1 LHVPIV
7 IPAHSQIGDNEKLT
21 SENGR
26 CLATS
31 NPAGRQIASLQQTKA
46 AARVV
51 GPVNPTTK
59 GTLWA
64 VGSVVTGSWLPLLY
78 FLTHISDDPFVWRS
92 WAFLFQAVT
101 LAPLFLLIPATDKN
115 WKEKARKFLF
125 YWGDAGEPVRVRN
138 PLEVLRTP
146 AFWMVISYPLDLALW
161 VWAATLIDP
170 LVVTVIFQLLVIGM
184 VWMAARLGRKLATG
198 RRESPHVISRKY
210 WTLMILSFLG
220 AALVIWSE
228 TSEVGTLNWLGIA
241 LAFGGA
247 ATAVGSLWGTVSTG
261 RLMGWPGGTSHDL
274 VWNATFSA
282 VAGRILALPLALV
295 GSLLFFPP
303 TGNNFDF
310 TWGALGLLTLMG
322 VSNAVGA
329 LGYRY
334 SLFVTS
340 SLSVQRIMFFNPVLQ
355 MLWIWLFADV
365 SIANPQALLIGSG
378 IVLISNLGWQTKS
391 G

>member
-1 LHVPIV
+1 ML
-7 IPAHSQIGDNEKLT
+7 PAPKPADGEKLT

-26 CLATS
+26 SLATGP
-31 NPAGRQIASLQQTKA
+31 PAGRHLANLWQAKA
-46 AARVV
+46 DHRVIR
-51 GPVNPTTK
+51 PVNPTTK

-64 VGSVVTGSWLPLLY
+64 IGSVVTGSWLPLLY

-101 LAPLFLLIPATDKN
+101 LAPLFVLIPAANKN
-115 WKEKARKFLF
+115 WKEKARKLLY
-125 YWGDAGEPVRVRN
+125 YWGDTGEPVRVRR
-138 PLEVLRTP
+138 PWEVLRTP
-146 AFWMVISYPLDLALW
+146 ALWMVISYPLDLAFW

-170 LVVTVIFQLLVIGM
+170 LVVTIIFQLLVIGM
-184 VWMAARLGRKLATG
+184 VWMAARLGKKMATG
-198 RRESPHVISRKY
+198 SQGSPHVISGKY
-210 WTLMILSFLG
+210 WTLMVLSFVG

-228 TSEVGTLNWLGIA
+228 TSEVGALNWLGIA
-241 LAFGGA
+241 VAFGGA

-261 RLMGWPGGTSHDL
+261 RLMGWPGGSSHDL

-303 TGNNFDF
+303 TGNNFDL
-310 TWGALGLLTLMG
+310 TWGSLGLLTLMG

-365 SIANPQALLIGSG
+365 SIANPQALLIGAG
-378 IVLISNLGWQTKS
+378 IVLISNLGWQSKS